1 MRSTKCQWYC
11 GLYEFH
17 LKAAGTIDRTTTANW
32 LCTRRC
38 TQLKAEGIKM
48 SVCLTQLT
56 IELAD
61 HSELPV
67 CMIVDVAKGQFGT
80 SMIDIELSEVTM
92 YLSHR

>member
-1 MRSTKCQWYC
+1 MR
-11 GLYEFH
+11 
-17 LKAAGTIDRTTTANW
+17 
-32 LCTRRC
+32 
-38 TQLKAEGIKM
+38 
-48 SVCLTQLT
+48 VCLTQLT